1 MNMELK
7 GKNVLVFGAGKSGIG
22 AAELLLSL
30 DACPVLF
37 DGNKNLDPLKMKE
50 GLSCPEKA
58 AAYTGT
64 LPEEVIQSLAL
75 AVLSPGIPTDC
86 ADVLA
91 LKRAGIPVIG
101 EIELAW
107 RVQKGRVLGVTG
119 TNGKTTTTSLL
130 GAIMQDA
137 CPEAY
142 IVGNIGNSFAGAVPG
157 STENAVFV
165 AELSSFQLETC
176 DTFHPAVSS
185 ILNIT
190 EDHMNR
196 HHTMEEYIR
205 CKELITKNQ
214 TKEDTCVLN
223 YEDPILREFGEKACP
238 ASVFWFSSRRFIPDG
253 ICMDGTKILVTR
265 GGRHEVL
272 LDTEDLLLPGTHNHE
287 NVMAAAAMAMAA
299 GVSLPEIAATC
310 LRFKPVPHRIE
321 YVAEKRGVVWYN
333 DSKGTNPDAAI
344 KGILAMKRPTLLIGG
359 GYDKGSDYREWI
371 NCFGGRVKWF
381 VLEGKTRFAIR
392 DAALSC
398 GFPEEKIV
406 LFETMR
412 ESMDFCRDHAEAG
425 DAVLLSPACAS
436 WGEFPNY
443 EVRGDEFKKYV
454 REEIAE

>member
-107 RVQKGRVLGVTG
+107 RAQKGRVLGVTG

-205 CKELITKNQ
+205 VKELITMNQ
-214 TKEDTCVLN
+214 DKSCTCVLN
-223 YEDPILREFGEKACP
+223 YEDPVLREFGEKHCP
-238 ASVFWFSSRRFIPDG
+238 ARVFWFWPIT
-253 ICMDGTKILVTR
+253 M
-265 GGRHEVL
+265 VL
-272 LDTEDLLLPGTHNHE
+272 
-287 NVMAAAAMAMAA
+287 
-299 GVSLPEIAATC
+299 SFC
-310 LRFKPVPHRIE
+310 Q
-321 YVAEKRGVVWYN
+321 
-333 DSKGTNPDAAI
+333 S
-344 KGILAMKRPTLLIGG
+344 
-359 GYDKGSDYREWI
+359 
-371 NCFGGRVKWF
+371 
-381 VLEGKTRFAIR
+381 IR
-392 DAALSC
+392 
-398 GFPEEKIV
+398 
-406 LFETMR
+406 
-412 ESMDFCRDHAEAG
+412 
-425 DAVLLSPACAS
+425 
-436 WGEFPNY
+436 
-443 EVRGDEFKKYV
+443 
-454 REEIAE
+454 